1 MKTFNLKFSID
12 ISIDADTQLEA
23 IKEATM
29 LVEDISWDS
38 KLLKIEEEDNNHL
51 ACDHAT

>member
-1 MKTFNLKFSID
+1 
-12 ISIDADTQLEA
+12 
-23 IKEATM
+23 M

-51 ACDHAT
+51 ACDHATWICFND